1 MNHSVFVDTI
11 STENLSQGNSWEKF
25 QIPRGHFKLSS
36 NYFETKT
43 VYFDIVDVLVILE
56 KHYTHKILHR

>member
-1 MNHSVFVDTI
+1 MRNFNHSVFVVII
-11 STENLSQGNSWEKF
+11 STENLSQGNSREKF

-43 VYFDIVDVLVILE
+43 VHFDIVDVLVIL
-56 KHYTHKILHR
+56 